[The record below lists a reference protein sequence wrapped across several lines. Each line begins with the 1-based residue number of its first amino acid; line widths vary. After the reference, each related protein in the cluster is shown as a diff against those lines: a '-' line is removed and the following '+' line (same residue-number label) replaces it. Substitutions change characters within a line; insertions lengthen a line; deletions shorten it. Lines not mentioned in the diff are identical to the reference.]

1 MAIEGMNNFC
11 NQKKSLFSCIT
22 LAPKLTGVCSD
33 RNLQGN
39 KETSMGPEKLNTFWV
54 KKSYLNSTSQA
65 TCDKGPA
72 LNKLLS
78 FRIHREPILL

>member
-39 KETSMGPEKLNTFWV
+39 KETSTGPEKLNTF
-54 KKSYLNSTSQA
+54 
-65 TCDKGPA
+65 
-72 LNKLLS
+72 
-78 FRIHREPILL
+78 